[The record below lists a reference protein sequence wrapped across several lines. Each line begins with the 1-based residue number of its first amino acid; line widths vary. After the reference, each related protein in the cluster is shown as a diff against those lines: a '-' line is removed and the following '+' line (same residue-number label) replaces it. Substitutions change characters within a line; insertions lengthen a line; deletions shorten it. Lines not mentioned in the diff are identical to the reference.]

1 MNLPTILSGD
11 LPYITA
17 VKAAIERNQIL
28 QTNGRQMVLCDR
40 LLPGFTRL
48 CSAGERR
55 PINHTPEA
63 A

>member
-1 MNLPTILSGD
+1 MIPTILDGD
-11 LPYITA
+11 LPLLTA

-28 QTNGRQMVLCDR
+28 QCDGNRMVLHDR

-48 CSAGERR
+48 YSAGER
-55 PINHTPEA
+55 PIHHTPEA